1 MNHVPQETDAR
12 DEEPEAHV
20 WLLLERLH
28 DNLRKGATLP
38 PMDLSSP
45 AAAADAVRH
54 LDSVIELIQ
63 DQRRTVAALESIL
76 RR

>member
-1 MNHVPQETDAR
+1 VENVPQEVDTR

-20 WLLLERLH
+20 RLLLDRLR
-28 DNLRKGATLP
+28 DNMLKGATLP
-38 PMDLSSP
+38 RMDLSTP

-54 LDSVIELIQ
+54 LDRVIELIQ